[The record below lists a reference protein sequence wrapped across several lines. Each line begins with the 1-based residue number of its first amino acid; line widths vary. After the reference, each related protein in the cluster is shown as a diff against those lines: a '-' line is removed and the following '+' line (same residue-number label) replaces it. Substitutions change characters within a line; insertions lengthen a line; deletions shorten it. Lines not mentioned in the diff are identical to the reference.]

1 MGLPRNLEARLFYGA
16 AWQRYEDADAL
27 LAAGRHTG
35 AVYLAGYAVECMF
48 KSLILSRLGAKDR
61 SVMMD
66 GFRGVRGHNLESLK
80 DRFERVAGI
89 PIPGNI
95 ARNFYRVNNWTTDIR
110 YQTRALRLKEALA
123 FVEAVQQ
130 ILNWADARL

>member
-27 LAAGRHTG
+27 LAAGRYTG

-48 KSLILSRLGAKDR
+48 KALILSRLGAKDR
-61 SVMMD
+61 AIMMES
-66 GFRGVRGHNLESLK
+66 FRGVRGHNLESLK

-89 PIPGNI
+89 PLPGNI
-95 ARNFYRVNNWTTDIR
+95 ARKFSQVNNWSTDIR
-110 YQTRALRLKEALA
+110 YQTRALRLKEALV

-130 ILNWADARL
+130 ILDWAEERL